1 MVPSGAIKYSEQ
13 KIQESLNDELEN
25 DRKLQLSMDAKEILQ
40 ETTICRHTPDSL
52 DIIDWEY
59 RGDEVMCLLRCRCG
73 KAVTEIFKYFETRIS
88 D

>member
-1 MVPSGAIKYSEQ
+1 MVPSDAFKHSEQ
-13 KIQESLNDELEN
+13 KVQESLNDELEN
-25 DRKLQLSMDAKEILQ
+25 DRKLQLLMDAKEILQ
-40 ETTICRHTPDSL
+40 ETTICCHTPDSQ

>member
-1 MVPSGAIKYSEQ
+1 MVPSDAFKHSEQ
-13 KIQESLNDELEN
+13 KVQESLNDELEN
-25 DRKLQLSMDAKEILQ
+25 DRKLQLLMDAKEIMQ
-40 ETTICRHTPDSL
+40 ETTICRHTPDSQ